1 MSSAFAFHVVCV
13 WYGLKSAPTH
23 HNHSLTTGPIFGV
36 QLTLYIFLSGVL
48 IGVLLM
54 PLFRGESPASA
65 NYAGLQHHH
74 EHYRS
79 QERGPRT
86 ASSQASVKHEE
97 GTQSPK
103 ELSAPKALI
112 AETNTDSDNFLK
124 IDEIIR
130 NGTFQSNLQEFEAF
144 CSSSRRE
151 NVVAYLLA
159 CVDGGDE
166 GVLMRMNAAALLN
179 PSESIR
185 DQALICLISL
195 SGIDFTNHEAA
206 IKWAASNLNLGDPPV
221 GK

>member
-1 MSSAFAFHVVCV
+1 MQLRSLCLLSA
-13 WYGLKSAPTH
+13 
-23 HNHSLTTGPIFGV
+23 
-36 QLTLYIFLSGVL
+36 GVL
-48 IGVLLM
+48 IGLAT
-54 PLFRGESPASA
+54 PQLFRSERLA
-65 NYAGLQHHH
+65 AGDSTYEPRHHSKQ
-74 EHYRS
+74 RP
-79 QERGPRT
+79 QVGV
-86 ASSQASVKHEE
+86 ASSQTSIKHEE
-97 GTQSPK
+97 GAQGLK
-103 ELSAPKALI
+103 ELPVSKMLI
-112 AETNTDSDNFLK
+112 TETNTDSDNFLK

-130 NGTFQSNLQEFEAF
+130 SGAFQSHLQEFEAF

-166 GVLMRMNAAALLN
+166 SVLMRMNAAALCN